1 MTQTLSDL
9 TLPISGMTCASCVS
23 HVEGALKELP
33 GVSNVAVNLATNKAN
48 LSYDPQRVNLTDM
61 WRAVEDVG
69 YAVLTAELTLDV
81 SGMTLRQAQG
91 DACASCVDHV
101 EGALKELRGIQ
112 DAVVNLGLNTARV
125 TYIPGVVSISS
136 MKRAVREVGYEAQER
151 SEGVDALDRER
162 QAREE
167 EIKRQGRNLIIAS
180 TIGLIVMIGT
190 FYEMLGPLKVFIP
203 EWLSYKWMIGLLTT
217 PVVFGPGRQFFT
229 NSWRGLKHGVTD
241 MNLLYATGIG
251 AAYGIAV
258 INTLFPKAGFG
269 GEGATFFESAALL
282 TGFIILGRW
291 LEALTRGRT
300 SEAIRKLMK
309 LQPKIARVMRNGKE
323 EEIPADEVE
332 INELILVRPGESIAV
347 DGEVIGGYSAV
358 DESMLTGESLPVEK
372 KTGDAVIGGTL
383 NKIGAFQFKATR
395 VGKETAL
402 AQIIKLVED
411 AQASKAPI
419 QKLADWVAGH
429 FILGV
434 HLLAVVVF
442 FFWFF
447 FGYQMFFDPNS
458 SFILS
463 PYKLGEIGVF
473 GFSLLLSVTVLVISC
488 PCAVGLATPSA
499 MMAGT
504 GKGAEF
510 GVLFKG
516 AEVIENTS
524 KLQTIVFDKTGT
536 LTKGEPSVTD
546 VIAGYEWKLEGSR
559 LSTTDIPTETVLRL
573 AAIAEKNSEHPLGEA
588 IVRGAE
594 DRGLQIVAPDSFNSI
609 PGHGVEA
616 KVEGTEILLGN
627 RKLMK
632 ERGVDFLTMIAQA
645 EALEVDGKTVM
656 FVAVDAKPAGLIAV
670 ADTLKE
676 YSVEAIKYLHK
687 LGLEVVMITGDNRRT
702 AEAIARQVGI
712 DRVLAEVLPQD
723 KAEEVKKLQAQGKK
737 VAMVGDGVNDA
748 PALAQAEVGMAIG
761 SGTDVAKET
770 GDIILI
776 KDDIRDVVVALEV
789 AKATMRKVKQNL
801 FWAFFYNTLGIP
813 LGAGLFYA
821 FASVVIS
828 PELAGLMMAVSSI
841 SVTLNTLLL
850 KGFKPSVGRGHKP
863 KQDSGNAQLRPATAS
878 VGND

>member
-1 MTQTLSDL
+1 MSETLTEL
-9 TLPISGMTCASCVS
+9 TLPIRGMTCASCVS

-33 GVSNVAVNLATNKAN
+33 GVTDVTVNLATNKAV
-48 LSYDPQRVNLTDM
+48 LRYDPQRTGLKDM
-61 WRAVEDVG
+61 QTAVENVG
-69 YAVLTAELTLDV
+69 YGIPSGEVTLEV
-81 SGMTLRQAQG
+81 RGMT
-91 DACASCVDHV
+91 CASCVDHV
-101 EGALKELRGIQ
+101 EGALKELPGVQ
-112 DAVVNLGLNTARV
+112 EAVVNLGLATARV
-125 TYIPGVVSISS
+125 VYIPGVVSTAA

-151 SEGVDALDRER
+151 SQGADALDRER
-162 QAREE
+162 EAREE
-167 EIKRQGRNLIIAS
+167 EIKRQGRNLIVAGI
-180 TIGLIVMIGT
+180 IGLIVMIGT
-190 FYEMLGPLKVFIP
+190 FYDMLGPLKPFIP
-203 EWLSYKWMIGLLTT
+203 VWLSYKWVIGLLTT
-217 PVVFGPGRQFFT
+217 PIVFGPGRQFFA

-258 INTLFPKAGFG
+258 INTLFPRAGFG

-309 LQPKIARVMRNGKE
+309 LQPKLARVLRNGTE
-323 EEIPADEVE
+323 QELPADEVE
-332 INELILVRPGESIAV
+332 INDTILVRPGESIAV
-347 DGEVIGGYSAV
+347 DGEVLDGYSSV

-372 KTGDAVIGGTL
+372 KAGDPVIGGTI
-383 NKIGAFQFKATR
+383 NKTGAFKFKATR

-434 HLLAVVVF
+434 HMLAVVVF
-442 FFWFF
+442 LFWFF

-473 GFSLLLSVTVLVISC
+473 GFSLLLSITVLVISC

-504 GKGAEF
+504 GKAAEF

-516 AEVIENTS
+516 AEAIENTS

-546 VIAGYEWKLEGSR
+546 VLGQGR
-559 LSTTDIPTETVLRL
+559 STDETLL
-573 AAIAEKNSEHPLGEA
+573 FAAIAERNSEHPLGEA
-588 IVRGAE
+588 IVRGA
-594 DRGLQIVAPDSFNSI
+594 RARSLSLPAPDSFISI

-616 KVEGTEILLGN
+616 KSGEHILLLGN
-627 RKLMK
+627 RKLMQ
-632 ERGVDFLTMIAQA
+632 ERAIDIQPQIKAA
-645 EALEVDGKTVM
+645 EMLEAEGKTVM
-656 FVAVDAKPAGLIAV
+656 FVAVDAEPAGLIAV

-676 YSVEAIKYLHK
+676 STAEAIRRLHSM
-687 LGLEVVMITGDNRRT
+687 GMETVMITGDNRRT

-723 KAEEVKKLQAQGKK
+723 KAEEVRKLQALGKK

-748 PALAQAEVGMAIG
+748 PALAQADVGLAIG

-770 GDIILI
+770 GDVILI
-776 KDDIRDVVVALEV
+776 KDDIHDVVTALEV

-801 FWAFFYNTLGIP
+801 FWAFVYNTLGIP
-813 LGAGLFYA
+813 LGAGLFYP
-821 FASVVIS
+821 FISVVIS
-828 PELAGLMMAVSSI
+828 PEIAGLMMAVSSI

-850 KGFKPSVGRGHKP
+850 KGFKPSIRPGQGNQSTGSRTRLQP
-863 KQDSGNAQLRPATAS
+863 AAAASSG
-878 VGND
+878 DD

>member
-1 MTQTLSDL
+1 MTQTQTLSDL

-33 GVSNVAVNLATNKAN
+33 GVSKVTVNLAANKAN

-61 WRAVEDVG
+61 RRAVEDVG
-69 YAVLTAELTLDV
+69 YIVPTAEMILDV
-81 SGMTLRQAQG
+81 RGMTLRQAQG

-101 EGALKELRGIQ
+101 EGALKELRGVQ

-125 TYIPGVVSISS
+125 TYIPGVVSASS
-136 MKRAVREVGYEAQER
+136 MKRAVRDVGYEAQER

-167 EIKRQGRNLIIAS
+167 EIKRQGRNLIIAG

-190 FYEMLGPLKVFIP
+190 FYEMLGPLKAFIP
-203 EWLSYKWMIGLLTT
+203 EWLSYKWVIGLLTT

-229 NSWRGLKHGVTD
+229 NSWRGLRHGVTD

-258 INTLFPKAGFG
+258 INTLFPNAGFG

-309 LQPKIARVMRNGKE
+309 LQPKVARVMRNDRE

-332 INELILVRPGESIAV
+332 LGDVILVRPGESIAV
-347 DGEVIGGYSAV
+347 DGQVFEGYSAV

-372 KTGDAVIGGTL
+372 KAGDPVIGGTL
-383 NKIGAFQFKATR
+383 NKTGAFKFKATR
-395 VGKETAL
+395 VGKDTSL

-442 FFWFF
+442 IFWFF

-516 AEVIENTS
+516 AEAIENTS

-546 VIAGYEWKLEGSR
+546 VVVSEQPALSRVEGSVSNDQ
-559 LSTTDIPTETVLRL
+559 LLRF

-588 IVRGAE
+588 IVHGAE
-594 DRGLQIVAPDSFNSI
+594 SRGLQVAGPDSFNSI

-616 KVEGTEILLGN
+616 KAEGTEILLGN
-627 RKLMK
+627 RKLMH
-632 ERGVDFLTMIAQA
+632 ERSVDFSRLMPQA

-656 FVAVDAKPAGLIAV
+656 FVGLNGQAAGLIAV

-676 YSVEAIKYLHK
+676 YSAEAVRHLHK

-702 AEAIARQVGI
+702 AEAIARKVGI
-712 DRVLAEVLPQD
+712 DHVLAEVLPQD

-850 KGFKPSVGRGHKP
+850 KGFKPSVARGRKP
-863 KQDSGNAQLRPATAS
+863 RQESGTPQLHPATAS
-878 VGND
+878 AGND

>member
-1 MTQTLSDL
+1 MSEHPAITL
-9 TLPISGMTCASCVS
+9 TLPIRGMTCASCVS
-23 HVEGALKELP
+23 HVESALKEVPGVASVMVNLGTERATVQFANGSVPVEQLVTAVRDVGYDVPVETTTLAVSGMTCASCVAHVEGALKELP
-33 GVSNVAVNLATNKAN
+33 GV
-48 LSYDPQRVNLTDM
+48 
-61 WRAVEDVG
+61 
-69 YAVLTAELTLDV
+69 AE
-81 SGMTLRQAQG
+81 
-91 DACASCVDHV
+91 
-101 EGALKELRGIQ
+101 
-112 DAVVNLGLNTARV
+112 AVVNLGLGSAKV
-125 TYIPGVVSISS
+125 TYIPGVVTLGQ
-136 MKRAVREVGYEAQER
+136 MKRAVREVGYEA
-151 SEGVDALDRER
+151 SETSSGTEAIDRER

-167 EIKRQGRNLIIAS
+167 EIRRQGRNLIIAG
-180 TIGLIVMIGT
+180 TIGLLVMLGT
-190 FYEMLGPLKVFIP
+190 FYDMLGPFKAIVP
-203 EWLSYKWMIGLLTT
+203 EFLSYKWVLGLLTT
-217 PVVFGPGRQFFT
+217 PIVLGPGRQFFT
-229 NSWRGLKHGVTD
+229 NSWRGLRHGVTD

-258 INTLFPKAGFG
+258 INTLFPDAGFG

-282 TGFIILGRW
+282 TGFIVLGRW

-309 LQPKIARVMRNGKE
+309 LQPKIARVIRNGRE

-332 INELILVRPGESIAV
+332 IGDVMLVKPGEGIPV
-347 DGEVIGGYSAV
+347 DGTVIEGYSAV

-372 KTGDAVIGGTL
+372 RAGDSVIGGTL
-383 NKIGAFQFKATR
+383 NKTGAFKFEATK
-395 VGKETAL
+395 VGKDTAL
-402 AQIIKLVED
+402 AQIIRLVED

-434 HLLAVVVF
+434 HLLAVLVF
-442 FFWFF
+442 VFWFF
-447 FGYQMFFDPNS
+447 LGYNLFFDPNS

-463 PYKLGEIGVF
+463 PYKLGAIGVF

-504 GKGAEF
+504 GKAAEH

-516 AEVIENTS
+516 AEAIENAS

-546 VIAGYEWKLEGSR
+546 VVISEQSSVISETDHWSL
-559 LSTTDIPTETVLRL
+559 TTDHLLRL

-594 DRGLQIVAPDSFNSI
+594 TRGLALVNAESFDSI
-609 PGHGVEA
+609 PGHGVVA
-616 KVEGTEILLGN
+616 QVEGRAVLLGN
-627 RKLMK
+627 RKLMR
-632 ERGVDFLTMIAQA
+632 ERSIDFSRLMPQA
-645 EALEVDGKTVM
+645 EQLEGDGKTVM
-656 FVAVDAKPAGLIAV
+656 FVAVEEEPAGLIAV

-676 YSVEAIKYLHK
+676 HSVEALRRLHQ
-687 LGLEVVMITGDNRRT
+687 LGLETAMITGDNRRT

-723 KAEEVKKLQAQGKK
+723 KAEEVKKLQALGKK

-748 PALAQAEVGMAIG
+748 PALAQADVGMAIG

-770 GDIILI
+770 GDVILI
-776 KDDIRDVVVALEV
+776 KDDLRDVVVALET

-801 FWAFFYNTLGIP
+801 FWAFIYNMLGIP
-813 LGAGLFYA
+813 LAAGLLYP
-821 FASVVIS
+821 FAALIIS
-828 PELAGLMMAVSSI
+828 PELAALLMAVSSVT
-841 SVTLNTLLL
+841 VTLNTLLL
-850 KGFKPSVGRGHKP
+850 KRFRPSIRREDRPTRGAGRP
-863 KQDSGNAQLRPATAS
+863 QLQAAPVASGN
-878 VGND
+878 

>member
-1 MTQTLSDL
+1 MSKTLSEL
-9 TLPISGMTCASCVS
+9 SLPISGMSCASCVS

-33 GVSNVAVNLATNKAN
+33 GVSTVLVNLATNKAN
-48 LSYDPQRVNLTDM
+48 LTYDPQLASLDDM
-61 WRAVEDVG
+61 RRAVDNVG
-69 YAVLTAELTLDV
+69 YAIAIAEITLDIR
-81 SGMTLRQAQG
+81 GMT
-91 DACASCVDHV
+91 CASCVAHV
-101 EGALKELRGIQ
+101 EGALKELQGVQNAI
-112 DAVVNLGLNTARV
+112 VNLGLNTARM
-125 TYIPGVVSISS
+125 TYIPGLVSTTA
-136 MKRAVREVGYEAQER
+136 MKRAVQAVGYEAQER
-151 SEGVDALDRER
+151 SEGVDALDREKN
-162 QAREE
+162 AREE
-167 EIKRQGRNLIIAS
+167 EIKIQGRNLIIAGI
-180 TIGLIVMIGT
+180 IGLVVMTGT
-190 FYEMLGPLKVFIP
+190 FYDMLGPLKAYVP
-203 EWLSYKWMIGLLTT
+203 EFLSYKWVIGLLTT
-217 PVVFGPGRQFFT
+217 PIVLGPGRQFFS

-258 INTLFPKAGFG
+258 INTLFPNAGFG

-282 TGFIILGRW
+282 TVFIILGRW

-309 LQPKIARVMRNGKE
+309 LQPKIARVVRNGKE
-323 EEIPADEVE
+323 QEIPADEVE
-332 INELILVRPGESIAV
+332 VDDLIQVRPGESIAV
-347 DGEVIGGYSAV
+347 DGKVVDGYSAV

-372 KTGDAVIGGTL
+372 KAGDAVIGGTF
-383 NKIGAFQFKATR
+383 NKTGAFKFKATR
-395 VGKETAL
+395 IGKDTAL

-442 FFWFF
+442 LFWFF

-504 GKGAEF
+504 GKAAEF

-516 AEVIENTS
+516 AEAIENAS

-546 VIAGYEWKLEGSR
+546 VVIGTSKFITSDEL
-559 LSTTDIPTETVLRL
+559 LRL
-573 AAIAEKNSEHPLGEA
+573 AAVAEINSEHPLGEA

-594 DRGLQIVAPDSFNSI
+594 NRGLKVNEPDSFNSI

-616 KVEGTEILLGN
+616 ELGKIQILMGN

-632 ERGVDFLTMIAQA
+632 ERRVDFGQLMDKA
-645 EALEVDGKTVM
+645 EALEADGKTVM
-656 FVAVDAKPAGLIAV
+656 FVSVYEQPAGLIAV

-676 YSVEAIKYLHK
+676 NTAEAIQRLHK
-687 LGLEVVMITGDNRRT
+687 LGIETVMITGDNRRT

-712 DRVLAEVLPQD
+712 DHVLAEVLPQD

-748 PALAQAEVGMAIG
+748 PALAQANVGLAIG

-770 GDIILI
+770 GDVILI
-776 KDDIRDVVVALEV
+776 KDDIRDVVVALEI

-801 FWAFFYNTLGIP
+801 FWAFVYNALGIP
-813 LGAGLFYA
+813 LGAGLLYPFAA
-821 FASVVIS
+821 FVIS
-828 PELAGLMMAVSSI
+828 PEIAGLMMAVSSI

-850 KGFKPSVGRGHKP
+850 KGFKPSIGSGRKP
-863 KQDSGNAQLRPATAS
+863 KHGSDTPQLRPATAS
-878 VGND
+878 VGDD

>member
-1 MTQTLSDL
+1 MTETLSEL

-33 GVSNVAVNLATNKAN
+33 GVSNVTVNLATNKAN
-48 LSYDPQRVNLTDM
+48 LSYDPQRLKLDDM
-61 WRAVEDVG
+61 RRAVEDVG
-69 YAVLTAELTLDV
+69 YAITTAELTLDV
-81 SGMTLRQAQG
+81 RGMTLRQAQG

-101 EGALKELRGIQ
+101 EGALKELHGVQ

-125 TYIPGVVSISS
+125 VYIPGVVSTSA

-151 SEGVDALDRER
+151 SEGADALDRER
-162 QAREE
+162 QARED
-167 EIKRQGRNLIIAS
+167 EIKRQGRNLIIAG

-190 FYEMLGPLKVFIP
+190 FYEMLGPLKAFIP
-203 EWLSYKWMIGLLTT
+203 EWLSYKWVIGLLTT

-258 INTLFPKAGFG
+258 INTLFPNAGFG

-282 TGFIILGRW
+282 TAFIILGRW

-309 LQPKIARVMRNGKE
+309 LQPKVARVTREGKE

-332 INELILVRPGESIAV
+332 LNDVVLVRPGESIAV
-347 DGEVIGGYSAV
+347 DGEVIEGYSAV

-372 KTGDAVIGGTL
+372 KTGDAVIGGTI
-383 NKIGAFQFKATR
+383 NKTGAFKFKATR

-434 HLLAVVVF
+434 HLLAVAVF
-442 FFWFF
+442 LFWFF
-447 FGYQMFFDPNS
+447 FGYQLFFNPNS

-504 GKGAEF
+504 GKGAEH

-516 AEVIENTS
+516 AEAIENTS

-546 VIAGYEWKLEGSR
+546 VVVSDQSSVISDQL
-559 LSTTDIPTETVLRL
+559 LRL

-594 DRGLQIVAPDSFNSI
+594 ERGLRVVEPEAFNSI

-616 KVEGTEILLGN
+616 QAEGMEILLGN
-627 RKLMK
+627 RKLMR
-632 ERGVDFLTMIAQA
+632 ERSADFSRLIPQA
-645 EALEVDGKTVM
+645 EALEADGKTVM
-656 FVAVDAKPAGLIAV
+656 FVAVNGGAAGLIAV

-676 YSVEAIKYLHK
+676 YSVEAVKRLHK
-687 LGLEVVMITGDNRRT
+687 LGLEVAMITGDNRRT
-702 AEAIARQVGI
+702 AEAIARKVGI
-712 DRVLAEVLPQD
+712 DQVLAEVLPQD

-813 LGAGLFYA
+813 LGAGLFYS
-821 FASVVIS
+821 FASVIIS
-828 PELAGLMMAVSSI
+828 PELAGLMMAVSSV

-850 KGFKPSVGRGHKP
+850 KGFKPSVGRGQKA
-863 KQDSGNAQLRPATAS
+863 DRGGSSSLRQATAS
-878 VGND
+878 VGDD

>member
-1 MTQTLSDL
+1 MTKALSEL

-33 GVSNVAVNLATNKAN
+33 GVSNVTVNLATNKAS
-48 LSYDPQRVNLTDM
+48 LSYDPQHVKLDDM
-61 WRAVEDVG
+61 RRAVDDVG
-69 YAVLTAELTLDV
+69 YAIATAELTFDV
-81 SGMTLRQAQG
+81 SGMT
-91 DACASCVDHV
+91 CASCVDHV
-101 EGALKELRGIQ
+101 EGALKELRGVQ

-125 TYIPGVVSISS
+125 AYIPGVVSTSS

-151 SEGVDALDRER
+151 SEGADALDRER

-167 EIKRQGRNLIIAS
+167 EIKRQGRNLIIAGL
-180 TIGLIVMIGT
+180 IGLIVMIGT
-190 FYEMLGPLKVFIP
+190 FYEMLGPLKAFVP
-203 EWLSYKWMIGLLTT
+203 EFLSYKWVIGLLTT
-217 PVVFGPGRQFFT
+217 PVVFGPGRQFFS

-258 INTLFPKAGFG
+258 INTLFPNAGFG

-309 LQPKIARVMRNGKE
+309 LQPKVARVMRNGQE
-323 EEIPADEVE
+323 LEIPADEVE
-332 INELILVRPGESIAV
+332 IEDLILVRPGESIAV
-347 DGEVIGGYSAV
+347 DGQVIDGYSAV

-372 KTGDAVIGGTL
+372 KAGDAVIGGTI
-383 NKIGAFQFKATR
+383 NRTGAFKFKATR

-434 HLLAVVVF
+434 HLLAVAVF
-442 FFWFF
+442 LFWFF
-447 FGYQMFFDPNS
+447 FGYNLFFDPNS
-458 SFILS
+458 SFMLS

-504 GKGAEF
+504 GKAAEF

-516 AEVIENTS
+516 AEAIENTS

-546 VIAGYEWKLEGSR
+546 VVASQQ
-559 LSTTDIPTETVLRL
+559 LSVSQDLLLRM
-573 AAIAEKNSEHPLGEA
+573 AATAEKNSEHPLGEA

-594 DRGLQIVAPDSFNSI
+594 DRGLKLVEPETFNSI

-616 KVEGTEILLGN
+616 KAAGSEILLGN

-632 ERGVDFLTMIAQA
+632 ERGVDFSALMSQA
-645 EALEVDGKTVM
+645 EALEADGKTVM
-656 FVAVDAKPAGLIAV
+656 FVALNGQAAGLIAV

-676 YSVEAIKYLHK
+676 YSADAIRRLHK
-687 LGLEVVMITGDNRRT
+687 LGLEVAMITGDNRRT
-702 AEAIARQVGI
+702 ADAIARKVGI

-813 LGAGLFYA
+813 LGAGLFYP
-821 FASVVIS
+821 FVSLVIS
-828 PELAGLMMAVSSI
+828 PEIAGLMMAVSSV

-850 KGFKPSVGRGHKP
+850 KGFKPSIGRGQKP
-863 KQDSGNAQLRPATAS
+863 SPSSGSAQLRSAPASA
-878 VGND
+878 GDD